1 MGRWPGSRYGRAAL
15 VGVLIALLLT
25 IGVGVY
31 LVAARLQASAETA
44 PFADEPTAQR
54 QQVTQLQLLMVLLGS
69 TLVLLLFVIACYLM
83 MRLGRAVSTPIAG
96 APTEYVDVWQKYRLT
111 EDEITAATMED
122 DDDAPETPPSFG
134 DDPGEPPA
142 RE

>member
-25 IGVGVY
+25 IGAGVY
-31 LVAARLQASAETA
+31 LVAARLQATAETA
-44 PFADEPTAQR
+44 AFADEPAAQR
-54 QQVTQLQLLMVLLGS
+54 HQVTQLQLLMVLLGS
-69 TLVLLLFVIACYLM
+69 TLVLLLFVVACYLM
-83 MRLGRAVSTPIAG
+83 MRLGRAVSAPIAG

-111 EDEITAATMED
+111 EDQITAATMED
-122 DDDAPETPPSFG
+122 DDEPEVPPSSG
-134 DDPGEPPA
+134 DDPDEPPM